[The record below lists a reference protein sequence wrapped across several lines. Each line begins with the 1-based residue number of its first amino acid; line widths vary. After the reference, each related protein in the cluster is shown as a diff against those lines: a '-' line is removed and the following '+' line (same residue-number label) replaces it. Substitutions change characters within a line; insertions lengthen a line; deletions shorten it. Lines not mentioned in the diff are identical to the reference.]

1 MSVNRALIIASPYI
15 ERILS
20 GAKTWEMRST
30 ATKLRGRIGLVRKGS
45 GLVVATAN
53 LVDSIGP
60 LSQDQ
65 MLTQTDRHRIESE
78 RILSGAVDKWKFAW
92 VLNGVQVLH
101 KPVPYA
107 HPAGAV
113 IWVALD
119 EGVQTTLAEAA

>member
-1 MSVNRALIIASPYI
+1 MTVNRALIIASPYI
-15 ERILS
+15 ERILT

-45 GLVVATAN
+45 GLIVATAN

-65 MLTQTDRHRIESE
+65 MLAHTDRHLIESE
-78 RILSGAVDKWKFAW
+78 RIMSGAVDKWKFAW
-92 VLNGVQVLH
+92 VLKGLQVLH
-101 KPVPYA
+101 RPVPYT
-107 HPAGAV
+107 HPPGAV

-119 EGVQTTLAEAA
+119 EQVQSALTEAA

>member
-45 GLVVATAN
+45 GMIMATAN

-60 LSQDQ
+60 LTQDQ
-65 MLTQTDRHRIESE
+65 MLAHADRHRVESE

-92 VLNGVQVLH
+92 VLNGVQVLQR
-101 KPVPYA
+101 PVPYA

-119 EGVQTTLAEAA
+119 DRAQTILAEAA